1 MKDEMEEFERVAN
14 LMEMINKNLEGISK
28 MKEQFTEVLNTAKA
42 RIDAIEKKIEAG
54 ISDERLKTIEK
65 EIEKIEVHIEAK
77 EKEMAKLTSL
87 ADNFNK
93 TLQATEI
100 ELKSHIED
108 TEAKIKEIEKDIA
121 KISRENE
128 KTNKFRLALKG
139 FINALLED

>member
-1 MKDEMEEFERVAN
+1 MKEEMEEFERVAN